1 MTGIDVKQWSNN
13 SDQIQEK
20 FGAALCEAFLI
31 PLGNIRITGID
42 SRDGNIQ
49 AYVVPPYGKNV
60 IDSLNGTATDSPA
73 RIKSVRECCLAFKG
87 KIESIGLGEMGLSID
102 DKLMDPLWNRKYLW
116 AKSDTEEGEF
126 WEKSIDRGGKPY
138 FCPSG
143 SYIVRLAR
151 VRDSNQTFDCEI
163 KAKMQYRLRIEDS

>member
-1 MTGIDVKQWSNN
+1 MTGIDVEQWSKN
-13 SDQIQEK
+13 SDRIQEK
-20 FGAALCEAFLI
+20 FSAALCEAFLI

-42 SRDGNIQ
+42 SPDANIH

-60 IDSLNGTATDSPA
+60 IDSLNGTAKDSPV
-73 RIKSVRECCLAFKG
+73 RIKAVRECCLAFKG
-87 KIESIGLGEMGLSID
+87 KIESIGVGEMGLSID
-102 DKLMDPLWNRKYLW
+102 KKLMDPLWNRKYLW

-143 SYIVRLAR
+143 SYIARLAR
-151 VRDSNQTFDCEI
+151 VRDENQTHFIYI
-163 KAKMQYRLRIEDS
+163 K